1 MNFQGNN
8 PIDEGY
14 NSENDEAREILEYDW
29 AEDDELIDEL
39 VEDDDEEENDG
50 APDNDVVNPVHILG
64 KFKFFSF
71 LINIFRRYKEN
82 LRREEYRLESK

>member
-14 NSENDEAREILEYDW
+14 VSESDEPREIIEQDW
-29 AEDDELIDEL
+29 ARDDALINEL
-39 VEDDDEEENDG
+39 VDDDEEEDG
-50 APDNDVVNPVHILG
+50 AHDNDVVNPVHILG

-82 LRREEYRLESK
+82 LRREEYRLESE